1 MKTGIFR
8 YGWIPD
14 FRVDVA
20 KTKKNRKRTEV
31 TERKNR
37 RTDEKEERREETNT
51 NGNKT
56 DPDFKQ

>member
-1 MKTGIFR
+1 M
-8 YGWIPD
+8 PD
-14 FRVDVA
+14 FGVDVA

-37 RTDEKEERREETNT
+37 RTDEKEERCKET

-56 DPDFKQ
+56 DPDFKQCCR